1 MLKQSFIQHKHQAG
15 VTLIE
20 VLVTIIILAFGL
32 LGLAG
37 LQAKVQLAEV
47 ESYQRAQ
54 AIALLTDM
62 AERIS
67 ANRAQAASY
76 VVTSIGDQVCPGA
89 DGTIVGNDKS
99 QWCNALR
106 GASEKMSGKDV
117 GAMVNARGCISQI
130 QAANPVTG
138 FCTPGIY
145 LVTVAWQ
152 GLNKTAVPAV
162 ACGKG
167 AYGTD
172 NYRRAISTRVT
183 VGFPGCVS

>member
-1 MLKQSFIQHKHQAG
+1 MLNQQHKHQSG

-20 VLVTIIILAFGL
+20 VLVTIVILAFGL

-37 LQAKVQLAEV
+37 LQAKVQLTEV

-54 AIALLTDM
+54 AIALLSDM
-62 AERIS
+62 SERIS
-67 ANRAQAASY
+67 ANRGQAASY
-76 VVTSIGDQVCPGA
+76 VVASIGDQACAAA

-117 GAMVNARGCISQI
+117 GAMVGARGCVSQI
-130 QAANPVTG
+130 QAANPATG

-145 LVTVAWQ
+145 QVTVAWQ
-152 GLNKTAVPAV
+152 GLNKTAAPAV
-162 ACGKG
+162 ACGQGVYG
-167 AYGTD
+167 AD
-172 NYRRAISTRVT
+172 SYRRAISTRVMI
-183 VGFPGCVS
+183 GLPGCVS

>member
-1 MLKQSFIQHKHQAG
+1 MLKPSLPQHSHQTG

-37 LQAKVQLAEV
+37 LQAKVQLVEV

-76 VVTSIGDQVCPGA
+76 VVTSIGDQACPES
-89 DGTIVGNDKS
+89 DGTEVGNDKS

-106 GASEKMSGKDV
+106 GAAEKISGKEV
-117 GAMVNARGCISQI
+117 GAMTGARGCVTQV
-130 QAANPVTG
+130 QASDPSAGV
-138 FCTPGIY
+138 CAPGIY
-145 LVTVAWQ
+145 QVTVAWQ
-152 GLNKTAVPAV
+152 GLHKTAAPA
-162 ACGKG
+162 ATCGKD
-167 AYGTD
+167 AYGAD
-172 NYRRAISTRVT
+172 SYRRAISTRVI
-183 VGFPGCVS
+183 VGLPGCV